1 MVCFWLDFDVFI
13 VNKPE
18 RRILDMQYEHFTD
31 ERIDNIRSGGALMT
45 AEERAFLIEDTP
57 RLEECGHTGA
67 ALALMSDA
75 ALMDVAYSAWVDYA
89 RDMF

>member
-1 MVCFWLDFDVFI
+1 
-13 VNKPE
+13 
-18 RRILDMQYEHFTD
+18 
-31 ERIDNIRSGGALMT
+31 MT

-75 ALMDVAYSAWVDYA
+75 ALMDAAYSAWVDYA

>member
-1 MVCFWLDFDVFI
+1 
-13 VNKPE
+13 
-18 RRILDMQYEHFTD
+18 MQYEHFTD
-31 ERIDNIRSGGALMT
+31 ERIDDIRSGALMT
-45 AEERAFLIEDTP
+45 AEERTFLIEDTP

-75 ALMDVAYSAWVDYA
+75 ALMDAAYSAWVDYA